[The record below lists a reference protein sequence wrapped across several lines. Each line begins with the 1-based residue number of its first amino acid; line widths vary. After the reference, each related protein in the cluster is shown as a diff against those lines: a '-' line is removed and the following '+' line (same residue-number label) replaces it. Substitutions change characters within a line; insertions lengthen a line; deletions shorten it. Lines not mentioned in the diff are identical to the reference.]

1 MRFLSGFTLC
11 AFVVLAAGCYVSIG
25 TDGDIAIGGIDIT
38 QQPRDQ
44 TVTAGSSARFTV
56 GVAGTGPLRFQW
68 RRNGADI
75 SGATSFSYTT
85 PPTSAADDG
94 TLFSV
99 RVCNDIA
106 CVTSSSA
113 LLTVL

>member
-1 MRFLSGFTLC
+1 MQWLLRL
-11 AFVVLAAGCYVSIG
+11 APYAVVLLAAGCYVSIG

-38 QQPRDQ
+38 QQPQDQ
-44 TVTAGSSARFTV
+44 TVTAGSSARFAV
-56 GVAGTGPLRFQW
+56 GVAGTGALRFQW

-75 SGATSFSYTT
+75 GGATSFSYTT

-94 TLFSV
+94 ALFSV

-106 CVTSSSA
+106 CVTSRSA
-113 LLTVL
+113 RLTVL